1 MERLRI
7 EYGTGYMELNIE
19 AFFPCKM
26 PAMRKAARLINQYC
40 TDEARAELLSELQGL
55 ADGYKAL
62 CGMYRQK
69 MEELSEEST
78 AYRHWRAHFNKTEV
92 LRKRME
98 NNIKLI
104 SGGERDEQGGNA
116 GVQDTRRLF
125 RKQGRRLHL
134 LKGQ

>member
-40 TDEARAELLSELQGL
+40 TDEARAGLLSELQGL
-55 ADGYKAL
+55 AGGYAAL
-62 CGMYRQK
+62 CKMYREI
-69 MEELSEEST
+69 EEALPADTPER
-78 AYRHWRAHFNKTEV
+78 RHWRAQFNKTEV

-98 NNIKLI
+98 NNIRLI
-104 SGGERDEQGGNA
+104 SGGGKE
-116 GVQDTRRLF
+116 
-125 RKQGRRLHL
+125 
-134 LKGQ
+134 

>member
-26 PAMRKAARLINQYC
+26 PAMRKATRLINQYC
-40 TDEARAELLSELQGL
+40 SNETRAGLLSELREM

-62 CGMYRQK
+62 CDMYREK
-69 MEELSEEST
+69 AAGLPADSPERR
-78 AYRHWRAHFNKTEV
+78 YWRAQSNKTET

-98 NNIKLI
+98 GNIRLI
-104 SGGERDEQGGNA
+104 SGGG
-116 GVQDTRRLF
+116 
-125 RKQGRRLHL
+125 
-134 LKGQ
+134 KG

>member
-7 EYGTGYMELNIE
+7 EYGTGYMELNVE

-26 PAMRKAARLINQYC
+26 PVMRKAARLINSYC
-40 TDEARAELLSELQGL
+40 TDETRAELLSELREM

-69 MEELSEEST
+69 MEELLEEPA
-78 AYRHWRAHFNKTEV
+78 AYRHWRAQFNKTEV
-92 LRKRME
+92 LHRRMK

-104 SGGERDEQGGNA
+104 SGG
-116 GVQDTRRLF
+116 
-125 RKQGRRLHL
+125 K
-134 LKGQ
+134 KG

>member
-7 EYGTGYMELNIE
+7 EYGTGYMELNVE

-40 TDEARAELLSELQGL
+40 TDEARAELLSELREL

-62 CGMYRQK
+62 CDMYTEKAEGFPEDSPQR
-69 MEELSEEST
+69 
-78 AYRHWRAHFNKTEV
+78 RHWRAQFNKTEV
-92 LRKRME
+92 LRRRMG

-104 SGGERDEQGGNA
+104 SGGREG
-116 GVQDTRRLF
+116 
-125 RKQGRRLHL
+125 
-134 LKGQ
+134 